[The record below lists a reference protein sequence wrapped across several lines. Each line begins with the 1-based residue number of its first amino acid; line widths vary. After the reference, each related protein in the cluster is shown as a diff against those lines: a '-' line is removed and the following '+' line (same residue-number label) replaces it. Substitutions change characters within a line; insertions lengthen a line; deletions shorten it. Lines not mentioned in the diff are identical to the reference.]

1 MFYMLACYNPSMSVT
16 KAKAKS
22 KAVPKEPVTVPEAM
36 IVSRKYRLYPTQ
48 EQAALMAEFFG
59 AYRAVH
65 NVAVQQRNDAY
76 KLARKSVSYKIQAHD
91 LKEVRDDAEVAPWL
105 RRVPSQ
111 VLQQSLKNVEVA
123 YDRFFK
129 GISGYPN
136 FHARGVNDAFR
147 QPQHVQVRRVSKKW
161 AEVSL
166 QNLGWVRFRLH
177 RDRKSTRL

>member
-1 MFYMLACYNPSMSVT
+1 MSVTKT
-16 KAKAKS
+16 KAKAK
-22 KAVPKEPVTVPEAM
+22 AEAAPKVLVTVPDTM
-36 IVSRKYRLYPTQ
+36 IASRKYRLDPTR

-105 RRVPSQ
+105 KRVPAQ
-111 VLQQSLKNVEVA
+111 ILQQSLKNVEVA

-129 GISGYPN
+129 GVSGYPN
-136 FHARGVNDAFR
+136 FHAKGQNDAFR
-147 QPQHVQVRRVSKKW
+147 QPQHVKVRRVSKKW